1 MSINILNGFIFKNYL
16 YLRNLFLLVSILLNL
31 QSIIANDLSE
41 NKTVQLI
48 LEKDEVY
55 EAMQYLEVYEDKS
68 HTASF
73 EEIQKKE
80 FKLNT
85 KGTINFG
92 ITNSTYW
99 FRFRIKNNSNLPL
112 ENWFCII
119 EFPQLDLATF
129 YFPLKDKS
137 YLQKSIGDSI
147 LFSEREIFT
156 RFLNQR
162 IPDDLDADSEIYIK
176 VRSTSSMTIP
186 LFIATEVTFRKRD
199 HTRQLMLGGYLGVL
213 ILVVCYN
220 LFLFLSIREVVYL
233 HYVLFAL
240 SITIYITAFLGVGF
254 ELVWL
259 NSPYI
264 QSRAILVTANL
275 MLVNLILF
283 SRSFLGIKNYAP
295 KLDKSLKYSL
305 VFFPILICIILF
317 DDSIIWNKITTS
329 TFFLYSFILPALGYY
344 IWRKGNVA
352 ARLYLFAWIPF
363 FLAMNVFVLK
373 IFGVIEKYSMEINY
387 SIQFANTLEAIL
399 FSFALADRV
408 NILKSQKE
416 KAEEQIRLNL
426 EKSNLEL
433 EQKVKE
439 RTSELNETL
448 LLIKQDLNF
457 AKRIQKRLLPKDNER
472 VENLRIISRYKPMD
486 EVGGDFFDVTRLD
499 GNIVRILIADATGHG
514 VQAALITM
522 LIKSEYEGLKNVMDS
537 PAKLL
542 QMMNNLFFT
551 KYLHLDTFFSCFII
565 DIDLQKETLCYASA
579 GHPEQI
585 FICNG
590 RIEVLDKT
598 GMIVG
603 AKKNSEFKEHVK
615 SFHKKDRLLLFTDG
629 LYEEFNS
636 SEEEFGEERLS
647 ALISGNQA
655 LDLQSLIEKVL
666 FDLDIFLDG
675 NAIQDDI
682 TVIGIEWG

>member
-1 MSINILNGFIFKNYL
+1 MFFIFKNYK
-16 YLRNLFLLVSILLNL
+16 YLQSLILLVSIFLNL
-31 QSIIANDLSE
+31 QSLIANDLSE
-41 NKTVQLI
+41 IKTPHLI

-68 HTASF
+68 HTESF

-80 FKLNT
+80 FKLNA
-85 KGTINFG
+85 KGIINFG

-99 FRFRIKNNSNLPL
+99 FRFRIKNNFNLPL

-119 EFPQLDLATF
+119 EFPQLDSARF
-129 YFPLKDKS
+129 YFPLKNKL
-137 YLQKSIGDSI
+137 YLEKNIGDLI
-147 LFSEREIFT
+147 PFTDREIFT

-162 IPDDLDADSEIYIK
+162 IPSELDADSEIYIK
-176 VRSTSSMTIP
+176 VKSTSSMTIP
-186 LFIATEVTFRKRD
+186 LFIATEVAFRDRD
-199 HTRQLMLGGYLGVL
+199 HIRQLMLGLYLGVL

-220 LFLFLSIREVVYL
+220 LFLFISILETVYL
-233 HYVLFAL
+233 YYVLFAL
-240 SITIYITAFLGVGF
+240 SITIYITAFLGLGF
-254 ELVWL
+254 ELIWSG
-259 NSPYI
+259 SPYI
-264 QSRAILVTANL
+264 QSRVILVTANL

-283 SRSFLGIKNYAP
+283 SRSFLELKKYVP
-295 KLDKSLKYSL
+295 KFDKYLKYSL
-305 VFFPILICIILF
+305 VFFPILICIILIN
-317 DDSIIWNKITTS
+317 DSIIWNKLTTS
-329 TFFLYSFILPALGYY
+329 TFFLYSFLLPALGYY
-344 IWRKGNVA
+344 IWRKGNIA

-387 SIQFANTLEAIL
+387 SIQFANTIEAIL

-408 NILKSQKE
+408 NILKTQKE

-426 EKSNLEL
+426 EKSNSEL

-457 AKRIQKRLLPKDNER
+457 AKRIQKRLLPKDNEK
-472 VENLRIISRYKPMD
+472 VENLKIISRYKPMD

-551 KYLHLDTFFSCFII
+551 KYLHLDTFFSCFLVDI
-565 DIDLQKETLCYASA
+565 DIQKETLCYASA

-585 FICNG
+585 FICDSK
-590 RIEVLDKT
+590 IEVLDKT
-598 GMIVG
+598 GMILG
-603 AKKNSEFKEHVK
+603 GKKNSEFKEHTK
-615 SFHKKDRLLLFTDG
+615 SFHKKDSLLLFTDG

-636 SEEEFGEERLS
+636 SEEEFGEVRLS
-647 ALISGNQA
+647 ALISENQD

-666 FDLDIFLDG
+666 SDLDNFLNG
-675 NAIQDDI
+675 NPIQDDI